1 MGGKELAIFTVIFTL
16 LNNNRPYISAC
27 INYYLRKTKLKKWQ
41 QVLFVWK
48 TAYHEITSNTKSSLI
63 LFCKFLFFICFL
75 FRCLNHSPRNNIV
88 WKLTRGYCL
97 CYCKTFSLVPD
108 STECTKNF
116 LPKSVVDYLY
126 HLKSNN
132 IIG

>member
-1 MGGKELAIFTVIFTL
+1 MFFI
-16 LNNNRPYISAC
+16 
-27 INYYLRKTKLKKWQ
+27 
-41 QVLFVWK
+41 WK

-75 FRCLNHSPRNNIV
+75 FRFLNHSPRNNIV
-88 WKLTRGYCL
+88 WKVTRDYCL
-97 CYCKTFSLVPD
+97 CYCETFSLVPD
-108 STECTKNF
+108 STECAKNF

-132 IIG
+132 IIGQRKTTNTENQTLLSMIDFVELKTFLYIANTCK